1 FKTKGKGAPTQ
12 NITLYVP
19 QNPSKMADFQ
29 LFNDRV
35 TGEKYSLNDDGV
47 IINEKLAKLFGYKV
61 GDQLNL
67 ENSDNQT
74 YHVKIAAIAENYTG
88 HFVYM
93 TPKLYQTMTK
103 QKPEYNTEF
112 LLFDKKLSSKQ
123 ETSIGEALTKQP
135 KVLNIT
141 FLTAMKGSFDDML
154 KSLDIV
160 IWVLIA
166 VSGSLALI
174 VLYNL
179 TNINVSERIR
189 ELSTIKVLGFYDREV
204 TTYVYRENII
214 LTFIGIIVG
223 CFFGKILHQYIL
235 ATVEV
240 DLIMFSPIIHWPSYL
255 YSAVITMCFT
265 LFVMVIMHRKLKKIN
280 MIEALK
286 SNE

>member
-1 FKTKGKGAPTQ
+1 
-12 NITLYVP
+12 
-19 QNPSKMADFQ
+19 
-29 LFNDRV
+29 
-35 TGEKYSLNDDGV
+35 
-47 IINEKLAKLFGYKV
+47 
-61 GDQLNL
+61 
-67 ENSDNQT
+67 
-74 YHVKIAAIAENYTG
+74 
-88 HFVYM
+88 
-93 TPKLYQTMTK
+93 
-103 QKPEYNTEF
+103 
-112 LLFDKKLSSKQ
+112 KKLSSKQ

-214 LTFIGIIVG
+214 
-223 CFFGKILHQYIL
+223 
-235 ATVEV
+235 
-240 DLIMFSPIIHWPSYL
+240 
-255 YSAVITMCFT
+255 
-265 LFVMVIMHRKLKKIN
+265 
-280 MIEALK
+280 
-286 SNE
+286 

>member
-1 FKTKGKGAPTQ
+1 
-12 NITLYVP
+12 
-19 QNPSKMADFQ
+19 
-29 LFNDRV
+29 
-35 TGEKYSLNDDGV
+35 
-47 IINEKLAKLFGYKV
+47 
-61 GDQLNL
+61 
-67 ENSDNQT
+67 
-74 YHVKIAAIAENYTG
+74 
-88 HFVYM
+88 
-93 TPKLYQTMTK
+93 MTK

-112 LLFDKKLSSKQ
+112 LL
-123 ETSIGEALTKQP
+123 LTKVML
-135 KVLNIT
+135 KTRNLNRRGVDKT
-141 FLTAMKGSFDDML
+141 AESVEHYVLTAMKGSFDDML

-240 DLIMFSPIIHWPSYL
+240 DLIMFSPIIH
-255 YSAVITMCFT
+255 
-265 LFVMVIMHRKLKKIN
+265 
-280 MIEALK
+280 
-286 SNE
+286 

>member
-1 FKTKGKGAPTQ
+1 
-12 NITLYVP
+12 
-19 QNPSKMADFQ
+19 M
-29 LFNDRV
+29 
-35 TGEKYSLNDDGV
+35 
-47 IINEKLAKLFGYKV
+47 
-61 GDQLNL
+61 
-67 ENSDNQT
+67 
-74 YHVKIAAIAENYTG
+74 KIAAIAENYTG

-174 VLYNL
+174 AVSYTHL
-179 TNINVSERIR
+179 T
-189 ELSTIKVLGFYDREV
+189 LPTICSV
-204 TTYVYRENII
+204 
-214 LTFIGIIVG
+214 
-223 CFFGKILHQYIL
+223 
-235 ATVEV
+235 
-240 DLIMFSPIIHWPSYL
+240 
-255 YSAVITMCFT
+255 
-265 LFVMVIMHRKLKKIN
+265 
-280 MIEALK
+280 
-286 SNE
+286 